1 MLKCQIGESQFGVSI
16 NSKDLAMYYLKRIVF
31 SAALIALGTVTTL
44 SQVTETVAQKDDSV
58 SEVTSNQPKP
68 TKSELEKEFIAKY
81 ELGDKKGIRSKMLEE
96 FELRTEPN
104 CTSAKT
110 GILVPKGE
118 IVFIYKYFGE
128 ERCWA
133 VEYDHSW
140 GFVKDILIFP
150 VSSNSFDSK
159 VSKYDEPPQLKTQ
172 IKPKYPS
179 EAKKKGIKGKVFI
192 KVFIDENG
200 EATEVIVLRGIDEL
214 NQAAIDAV
222 KKAKYKPAKYQG
234 EVVGVWVNLSINF

>member
-1 MLKCQIGESQFGVSI
+1 MIYLTRTMF
-16 NSKDLAMYYLKRIVF
+16 LAMLIV
-31 SAALIALGTVTTL
+31 LGTFTTQ
-44 SQVTETVAQKDDSV
+44 SQTTETVAQKDNSAD
-58 SEVTSNQPKP
+58 ELNATQPEQSKAQ
-68 TKSELEKEFIAKY
+68 LEKDFIAKF
-81 ELGDKKGIRSKMLEE
+81 ELADKKGIRSKMLDE
-96 FELRTEPN
+96 FELRSEPN

-110 GILVPKGE
+110 GILIPKGE
-118 IVFIYKYFGE
+118 IVFIYKYYGE

-140 GFVKDILIFP
+140 GFVKDVLIFP
-150 VSSNSFDSK
+150 VSNNSFDNK

-222 KKAKYKPAKYQG
+222 KKAKYKPAKFEG
-234 EVVGVWVNLSINF
+234 EVVGVWVNLSISF

>member
-1 MLKCQIGESQFGVSI
+1 
-16 NSKDLAMYYLKRIVF
+16 MYYLGRIAF
-31 SAALIALGTVTTL
+31 FAALIAMAANTAQ
-44 SQVTETVAQKDDSV
+44 SQVTETVARNDDSV
-58 SEVTSNQPKP
+58 SGVKSNQPEPSKA
-68 TKSELEKEFIAKY
+68 KLEEEFVARFG
-81 ELGDKKGIRSKMLEE
+81 LSDKKGIRSKMLDG
-96 FELRTEPN
+96 FELRAEPL

-110 GILVPKGE
+110 GVVVPKGE
-118 IVFIYKYFGE
+118 IVFIYKYFPS

-133 VEYDHSW
+133 VNYDGNW

-150 VSSNSFDSK
+150 VSDNSYDSK

-179 EAKKKGIKGKVFI
+179 EAKKKGIKGKIFI
-192 KVFIDENG
+192 KVFIDKNG
-200 EATEVIVLRGIDEL
+200 KATEVIVLRGIDEL

-234 EVVGVWVNLSINF
+234 KVVGVWVNLSINF